1 MADTNQR
8 RLYWRICYLTVIGL
22 SIVVFTPL
30 VIPAGTYRPMVG
42 GIPYT
47 LWIGILITVALV
59 VLTFYATQFYPP
71 EGDEPT
77 GLKQHSSDSAKNP
90 E

>member
-1 MADTNQR
+1 MADTDKR
-8 RLYWRICYLTVIGL
+8 RLYWRICYLTVVGL
-22 SIVVFTPL
+22 SILAFTPL

-47 LWIGILITVALV
+47 LWIGILITVVVV

-71 EGDEPT
+71 EEDEPA
-77 GLKQHSSDSAKNP
+77 GLKPPSDSTKNS